1 MASGKEI
8 RTQISSIKNTQK
20 ITSAMEMVAASK
32 MRRAQDRMSASRPY
46 AEKMIDVVRHLAH
59 AHTEYK
65 HPFLVEREVQRVGY
79 IVVSSDRGLCGGL
92 NTNLFKETV
101 ASMKKWHEQE
111 KEIDVCVIGSKASA
125 FFKRIGGNVVSHSEQ
140 LGDEP
145 SIEDLI
151 GSIKVMLDAYS
162 EGKIDRLFVVFNKF
176 VNTMTQQPI
185 VAQILPIG
193 ESQMENHSGT
203 EEHVRYHEVST
214 EEAGGHMKYHWD
226 YLYEPDA
233 EEVIDALL
241 MRYIESLVYQS
252 VVENAA
258 CEQGARMVA
267 MKSATDNAG
276 DMIDDLQLVYNK
288 ARQAAITQ
296 ELSEIVAGAA
306 AV

>member
-8 RTQISSIKNTQK
+8 RSQISSIKNTQK

-46 AEKMIDVVRHLAH
+46 AEKMIDVVRHLSL

-65 HPFLVEREVQRVGY
+65 HPYLLERKMKRVGY
-79 IVVSSDRGLCGGL
+79 IIISSDRGLCGGL
-92 NTNLFKETV
+92 NTNLFKE
-101 ASMKKWHEQE
+101 AISDMKFCNE
-111 KEIDVCVIGSKASA
+111 KEVEIDICVIGSKASA
-125 FFKRIGGNVVSHSEQ
+125 FFKRVGGNIVSHTEH

-145 SIEDLI
+145 GLEDLI
-151 GSIKVMLDAYS
+151 GSVKVMLDAYA
-162 EGKIDRLFVVFNKF
+162 EGRIDRLFVVFNKF

-185 VAQILPIG
+185 VAQLLPIAL
-193 ESQMENHSGT
+193 SQAENNDRA
-203 EEHVRYHEVST
+203 RYHEVS
-214 EEAGGHMKYHWD
+214 EEDDHANMTYHWD
-226 YLYEPDA
+226 YLYEPEA

-241 MRYIESLVYQS
+241 MRYIESLVYQG
-252 VVENAA
+252 VVENMA
-258 CEQGARMVA
+258 CEQSARMVA

-288 ARQAAITQ
+288 ARQASITQ